1 VSKDGKTIKVDKAE
15 RRPGD
20 PAVLVADARAAIEIF
35 DWQPEYASLVV
46 MVKHAWAWEQRITH
60 E

>member
-1 VSKDGKTIKVDKAE
+1 VDKSD

-20 PAVLVADARAAIEIF
+20 PAVLVADANAATKIF
-35 DWQPEYASLVV
+35 NWLPEHSTLEE
-46 MVKHAWAWEQRITH
+46 MVEHAWAWEQRITH